1 MMTLISMVVIA
12 YACCRPL
19 AWISM
24 RMIAFAVVF
33 FVGWKFMGR
42 R

>member
-1 MMTLISMVVIA
+1 MTLISMVVIA
-12 YACCRPL
+12 YACRRPL

-24 RMIAFAVVF
+24 RMIAFAVGF
-33 FVGWKFMGR
+33 FVGWQFMAR